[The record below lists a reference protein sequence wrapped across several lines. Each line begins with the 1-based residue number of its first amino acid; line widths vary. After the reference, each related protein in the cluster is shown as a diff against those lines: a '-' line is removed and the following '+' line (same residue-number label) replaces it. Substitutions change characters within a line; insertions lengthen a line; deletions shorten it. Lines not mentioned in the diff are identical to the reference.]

1 MAVTR
6 DLRNRRFWKSF
17 ATHLFSAL
25 GALAAALTIID
36 VFFTDALSR
45 LGWWLFLLV
54 SVVALLYAV
63 RRSWPRP
70 IEQHYSTPD
79 TTIRLVT
86 GDLFSQNTSLV
97 IGMSDCFDVESPHI
111 IRTDSVQGQFLSRV
125 YRGDLVQLQ
134 SDLAAALAAET
145 PVETGLAKNGNT
157 DRYACGTV
165 AAIRQHRTHY
175 YCVAYTQMDERNNV
189 SSTIGI
195 LWDAMEELW
204 REVRRR
210 SNGAAVSVPIIGL
223 GQSGLSTVLPIQD
236 AIRFLIL
243 TFMFASRQERVC
255 DELRI
260 VVRSE
265 DDKRVDMLEVQDFLT
280 SLKRS

>member
-17 ATHLFSAL
+17 ATHLLSAL
-25 GALAAALTIID
+25 GALATALTIIEI
-36 VFFTDALSR
+36 FFNDTLSR
-45 LGWWLFLLV
+45 LGGWLFLLV
-54 SVVALLYAV
+54 ALAAFLYAL

-79 TTIRLVT
+79 TVIRLVT
-86 GDLFSQNTSLV
+86 GDLFSQSTSLV
-97 IGMSDCFDVESPHI
+97 IGMSDCFDVETPHI

-125 YRGDLVQLQ
+125 YRGDLRKLQ
-134 SDLAAALAAET
+134 SDLAEALAAET
-145 PVETGLAKNGNT
+145 PIEVGVDKNGNT
-157 DRYACGTV
+157 DRYGCGTV
-165 AAIRQHRTHY
+165 AAIRQHRTYY
-175 YCVAYTQMDERNNV
+175 YCVAYTKMDERNNV

-204 REVRRR
+204 CEVRRH
-210 SNGAAVSVPIIGL
+210 SNGEPVSVPIIGL

-260 VVRSE
+260 VVRAE
-265 DDKRVDMLEVQDFLT
+265 DEKRVDMLEIQDFLT